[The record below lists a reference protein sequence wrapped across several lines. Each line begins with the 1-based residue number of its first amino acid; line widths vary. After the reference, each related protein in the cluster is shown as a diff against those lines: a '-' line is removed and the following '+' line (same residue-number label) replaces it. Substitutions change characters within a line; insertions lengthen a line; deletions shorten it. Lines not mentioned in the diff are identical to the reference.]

1 MQPSRFNQ
9 RWKETPEAG
18 FKEENVTGEQITV
31 LEFKYCQKNIKNWVM
46 SALEEK
52 NTKIKNV
59 PAAYSRQ
66 QGLTTRARR
75 MIALSLMSSRILGII
90 NVV

>member
-31 LEFKYCQKNIKNWVM
+31 LEFKYCQKDIKNGVM
-46 SALEEK
+46 SALEGK
-52 NTKIKNV
+52 NTKI
-59 PAAYSRQ
+59 
-66 QGLTTRARR
+66 
-75 MIALSLMSSRILGII
+75 
-90 NVV
+90 